1 MIQLNL
7 AQTAILKFIEN
18 KDLTTKRT
26 SFTGKWAKYS
36 YRLQEWVL
44 TSPKWL
50 TLGADA
56 RSIDYNNET
65 IIVKWTDKTI
75 TICRQPMATKA
86 HIVPRTM
93 EYCVDAPTTYGDAT
107 MRHS

>member
-1 MIQLNL
+1 MKQLNL

-36 YRLQEWVL
+36 KELRGWVEGN
-44 TSPKWL
+44 PKWTQGDDL
-50 TLGADA
+50 SYCAVMGNLIT
-56 RSIDYNNET
+56 
-65 IIVKWTDKTI
+65 VKWTDKTV
-75 TICRQPMATKA
+75 TITKA
-86 HIVPRTM
+86 QIRPRTM
-93 EYCVDAPTTYGDAT
+93 EYCVDAPSTYGDAT